1 MEQDRIK
8 NILDEI
14 EEALESDEY
23 EIFPDGLTFEQQEQ
37 LLALIYEKIKMNTK

>member
-14 EEALESDEY
+14 EDALASDEY
-23 EIFPDGLTFEQQEQ
+23 EIFPEGLTSDGRPRKKFVFFIPRIF
-37 LLALIYEKIKMNTK
+37 L